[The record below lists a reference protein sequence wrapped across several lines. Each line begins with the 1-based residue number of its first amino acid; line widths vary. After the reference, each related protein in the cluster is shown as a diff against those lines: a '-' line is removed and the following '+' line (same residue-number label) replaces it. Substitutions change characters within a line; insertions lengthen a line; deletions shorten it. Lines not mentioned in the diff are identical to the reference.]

1 MDCIEN
7 RLDMF
12 LSTAGFGGLEW
23 KWGYD
28 SNLYHYSRDACLG
41 DMRKDLKAA
50 NLTQNKENDELM
62 AGLDYLRGRTYSIDN
77 EIWDVAL
84 RELSAEKVD
93 VSRYWTFSLCREG
106 HSEFMWKNYSQK
118 NGKKGPG
125 KPCVMTLDGKK
136 IYERVKELISEDLK
150 CGYSP
155 DGCLH
160 FFLPCFYLPHDKDRV
175 KLLADFVTG
184 SDYYGC
190 LCNRPKRDGRLKDD
204 GKLILAK
211 DLSVMFA
218 LMIKNGDKYRAEQE
232 TRLIMVGN
240 RPTTEKRRSVGLG
253 FDPVVSIRHS
263 L

>member
-1 MDCIEN
+1 MDCIGN

-12 LSTAGFGGLEW
+12 LSASDFGGLKW

-28 SNLYHYSRDACLG
+28 SNLYHYSRDTWFG

-62 AGLDYLRGRTYSIDN
+62 AGLDYLRRRSFPIDN
-77 EIWDVAL
+77 EIWNAAL
-84 RELSAEKVD
+84 HELSAEKVD

-106 HSEFMWKNYSQK
+106 HSEFMWKNYS
-118 NGKKGPG
+118 KKEGDG
-125 KPCVMTLDGKK
+125 KPCVMTFDGNK
-136 IYERVKELISEDLK
+136 IYERVKVLISEDLK

-160 FFLPCFYLPHDKDRV
+160 FFLPCFYLPYDRDRV
-175 KLLADFVTG
+175 ELLADFVTG

-190 LCNRPKRDGRLKDD
+190 LCNRSKSDGRLKDD
-204 GKLILAK
+204 DRLILAK
-211 DLSVMFA
+211 DISVMFA

-232 TRLIMVGN
+232 TRLIMVEN
-240 RPTTEKRRSVGLG
+240 QSTTEKHRSVGLG
-253 FDPVVSIRHS
+253 FDPVVSVRYS

>member
-1 MDCIEN
+1 MDCLGN

-12 LSTAGFGGLEW
+12 LSRADFGGLEW

-28 SNLYHYSRDACLG
+28 SKLYHYSRNTRLG

-50 NLTQNKENDELM
+50 NLTRNKENDELM
-62 AGLDYLRGRTYSIDN
+62 AGLDYLRRRTYSIDN
-77 EIWDVAL
+77 EIWDAAL
-84 RELSAEKVD
+84 RELSAENVD
-93 VSRYWTFSLCREG
+93 ISRYWTFSLCREG
-106 HSEFMWKNYSQK
+106 RSEFMWNNYSQK
-118 NGKKGPG
+118 KGAG
-125 KPCVMTLDGKK
+125 KPCVMAFNGKG

-155 DGCLH
+155 DGWLH
-160 FFLPCFYLPHDKDRV
+160 FFLPCFYLPCDRDKI
-175 KLLADFVTG
+175 KLLADFITG

-190 LCNRPKRDGRLKDD
+190 LCKRSESGGMLKDD
-204 GKLILAK
+204 DKLILAK

-240 RPTTEKRRSVGLG
+240 QPAREQFRSVGLG
-253 FDPVVSIRHS
+253 FDPIESVRYS